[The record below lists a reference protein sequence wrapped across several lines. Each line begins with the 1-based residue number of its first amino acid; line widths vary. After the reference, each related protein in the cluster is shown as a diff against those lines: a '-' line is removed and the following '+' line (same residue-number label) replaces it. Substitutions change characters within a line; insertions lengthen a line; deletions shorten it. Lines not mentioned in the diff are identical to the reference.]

1 MQRTFHRCL
10 RPHIREAHE
19 MQESSHL
26 TRLAG
31 VCAAALAENSRPSR
45 GAKTAGCASGRE
57 RSQGGPR
64 LRRRQGPTRC
74 GCPPLRGGRGLLL
87 GRAARRG
94 GGDGGGRGL
103 LLGRAAR
110 RGGGDGGEEARPGEG
125 QRDGSLAERAAGG
138 ALEPRQQAAG
148 VEGVLARQPQHLPS
162 GGTNSADSVQCG
174 GWVGDL
180 VRRRARRSWWARA
193 KSWAMAVM
201 GHSSDGRAG

>member
-1 MQRTFHRCL
+1 
-10 RPHIREAHE
+10 

-31 VCAAALAENSRPSR
+31 VCAVALVETSRPSG

-74 GCPPLRGGRGLLL
+74 GCPPLR
-87 GRAARRG
+87 
-94 GGDGGGRGL
+94 GGRGL

-162 GGTNSADSVQCG
+162 GGTNSADSVVCCMR
-174 GWVGDL
+174 WVG
-180 VRRRARRSWWARA
+180 
-193 KSWAMAVM
+193 
-201 GHSSDGRAG
+201 G

>member
-1 MQRTFHRCL
+1 MQRTFHL

-74 GCPPLRGGRGLLL
+74 GCPPLR
-87 GRAARRG
+87 
-94 GGDGGGRGL
+94 GGRGL

-193 KSWAMAVM
+193 KSWAMAAM